1 MHFKTSQEFDCSK
14 MFYSRI
20 LRDRKIQDET
30 RQDCISCLVLVEKS
44 RQEIS
49 RPIPKLISMT
59 IALIEKFT
67 VEIRSQDLVEIMEEQ
82 VPIEFDE
89 LSGIFP
95 KLSFYQ
101 ASLKDQMEEL
111 KIINDGVKEYLE
123 ELYIEM
129 MNKKLI

>member
-1 MHFKTSQEFDCSK
+1 MCTLMLKKSSHTPW
-14 MFYSRI
+14 Y
-20 LRDRKIQDET
+20 LALVG
-30 RQDCISCLVLVEKS
+30 ISWIS
-44 RQEIS
+44 SIEIS
-49 RPIPKLISMT
+49 SFPFGILITGQLISMT